1 MLRSAPAVGSKR
13 KVGRPKTSAKCA
25 KCSKNWKGAFCATCP
40 GWSAAAEAA
49 EAAQADEAAA
59 VATTGAAA
67 AMTTVATS
75 SATTGSA
82 SDLAPSAPGSTPRLA
97 HARPRAQCCNPSR
110 VTGLGSTCMDI
121 RRLLFCYRRRCSHCG
136 RMRIATRPSSS
147 MARDISTVVHCVTC
161 TACTVQLMLIV
172 LYTRLGMAC
181 IPVQL

>member
-1 MLRSAPAVGSKR
+1 VTGTGEGVLRSAPAVGSKR

-82 SDLAPSAPGSTPRLA
+82 SDLAPSAPGSTPRRA
-97 HARPRAQCCNPSR
+97 HARPRAQCRSPSR
-110 VTGLGSTCMDI
+110 VTLMAPSGCGLTAPLAPVCPQHVVAH
-121 RRLLFCYRRRCSHCG
+121 SHA
-136 RMRIATRPSSS
+136 RAALSDHWQRVRPRSFRTWLHAQASSRTA
-147 MARDISTVVHCVTC
+147 AR
-161 TACTVQLMLIV
+161 AML
-172 LYTRLGMAC
+172 
-181 IPVQL
+181 